1 MHSLAIP
8 RAPPPRPPP
17 PPAAAAAHRRRR
29 MSATTAALE
38 AGQACEVC
46 RCRSL
51 YLDAA
56 TGALRCPQCDLEHSK
71 DGACGNA
78 SIDDDGSHVR
88 FVPDCFDQMMLDGV
102 MAEVAW
108 EQRGDLLPSGVVVL
122 QPRHIAY
129 QERRLAL
136 RWCDFGP
143 LNAWPLP
150 GRPTTCQLRTAT
162 PG

>member
-1 MHSLAIP
+1 
-8 RAPPPRPPP
+8 
-17 PPAAAAAHRRRR
+17 
-29 MSATTAALE
+29 MSCMSTTTAAIEE

-56 TGALRCPQCDLEHSK
+56 TGALRCPRCDLAHSK
-71 DGACGNA
+71 DGTCGNV
-78 SIDDDGSHVR
+78 SIDADGSQVR

-108 EQRGDLLPSGVVVL
+108 EQRGDRLPNGTVVL

-129 QERRLAL
+129 QERHLAL
-136 RWCDFGP
+136 RWWAFGP

-150 GRPTTCQLRTAT
+150 VRLTTCQLRTAT
-162 PG
+162 RG